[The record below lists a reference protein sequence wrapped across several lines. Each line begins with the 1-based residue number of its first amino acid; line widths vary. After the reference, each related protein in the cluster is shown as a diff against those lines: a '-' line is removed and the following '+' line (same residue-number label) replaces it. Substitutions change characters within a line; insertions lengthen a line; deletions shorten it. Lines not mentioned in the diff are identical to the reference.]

1 MIGIYK
7 FTNKINNKSYIGQ
20 SINIDARRKQHIAS
34 SYYPLSNTYNT
45 AFHQAIRKYGVD
57 NFNFEVL
64 TICTVEELD
73 TLEKYYISKYNS
85 IVPNG
90 YNMTPGGENA
100 RSINCFFS
108 IEDIKNIINDLRTTY
123 DTAEEIGNKWNCSA
137 SLIKKIASGDEYY
150 IDGETYPIRSK
161 EHILEVHKRKNPMCH
176 GINPSAILNVD
187 IVQDIIYDLLNT
199 DIAIKDLALK
209 YNISKDQI
217 SRINNGKIWL
227 QVERPIPCRNTKKQN
242 EEKALLVADLL
253 LNTKLTQKEIL
264 KEVGYKD
271 RHTVS
276 RINNHEIYKELLSNY
291 PIPIRK

>member
-20 SINIDARRKQHIAS
+20 SVNIDARRRQHIAT

-45 AFHQAIRKYGVD
+45 AFHKAIRKYGVD

-64 TICTVEELD
+64 TICNIEELD
-73 TLEKYYISKYNS
+73 ALEKYYISKYNS

-100 RSINCFFS
+100 RSVNCLFS
-108 IEDIKNIINDLRTTY
+108 IEDIKNIITDLRTTY
-123 DTAEEIGNKWNCSA
+123 DTSEEIASKWGCSA
-137 SLIKKIASGDEYY
+137 SLIKKIASGAEYY
-150 IDGETYPIRSK
+150 IDGETYPIRNQ
-161 EHILEVHKRKNPMCH
+161 EHIFEVYKRKNPMCN
-176 GINPSAILNVD
+176 GINPAARLNVN

-209 YNISKDQI
+209 YDISKDQI

-227 QVERPIPCRNTKKQN
+227 QIERPIPCRNTRKQN

-253 LNTKLTQKEIL
+253 LNTTLTQKEIL
-264 KEVGYKD
+264 EEVGYKD
-271 RHTVS
+271 RHTIS

-291 PIPIRK
+291 PTPIRK